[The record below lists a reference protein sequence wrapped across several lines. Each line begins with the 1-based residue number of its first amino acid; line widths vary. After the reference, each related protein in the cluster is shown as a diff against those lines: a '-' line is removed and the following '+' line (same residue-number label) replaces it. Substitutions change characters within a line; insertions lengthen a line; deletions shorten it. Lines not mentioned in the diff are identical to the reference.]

1 MRGHRDGETN
11 FGSLT
16 KEDSAGSSMALELM
30 ERLVVVGAASQRR
43 SARCDTE
50 QLGILLL
57 I

>member
-1 MRGHRDGETN
+1 MN

-16 KEDSAGSSMALELM
+16 MEDFAGSSMAVELM
-30 ERLVVVGAASQRR
+30 ERLVVVRAVSQRR

-50 QLGILLL
+50 QLGIWVL